1 MRDSSDS
8 VNIKEKVGGEI
19 FQKYHYFNFNISPSL
34 AALQLTDLAADK
46 LFFTGSLKGG
56 GNSGGGG
63 GSFGNSGGGG
73 SGYGGGGSGGGGGN
87 GLGNLGGGLKGLA
100 GGGGGGGGLFGGL
113 KGMIT
118 AIAATVY
125 SFA

>member
-63 GSFGNSGGGG
+63 SYGNSGGGG